1 MTTTTTAGSD
11 DTTMDDASSTSVER
25 QDKHPSSNPKEITL
39 KFVFKLK
46 KTENIDVATLHRNL
60 LMNIQ
65 RIDQNAKFFDQ
76 QGNGFNPLKAND
88 FSSKYTYEKFPRQ
101 HFLLVCVA
109 HKLCLNHSLN
119 NLKRDMR
126 NALVTNRASITIHT
140 WSTLDTRD
148 VGWLLHTHPRFHNR
162 KDIHTKL
169 SKTLTKIN
177 TDKQIPEFRLYVKT
191 IVDNKQDNQRVSA
204 QVITIECES
213 CNVHRLREL
222 LHTAYSSISQS
233 LPGKFIPTNYQHIE
247 SKEKYSSLICLQS
260 QYLQDH
266 RNISISG
273 VTLDDLDT
281 KIAYNNTTNTIH
293 HHIHSF
299 KQITWISPIASTTST
314 PRTWNISTTST
325 EYLPTC
331 QFLRSTILEN
341 ITDSTSSIPYVD
353 LPTTTHTQ
361 LSSTTKSYL
370 AALNQHIP
378 SHTSHTYTPS
388 ATTPTRNSTTTTTSS
403 LTQSASR
410 PNDVQFENLKLHVA
424 KTVSNLQQEFR
435 TLQKDIQQS
444 LQNQIKALADKLPLQ
459 NSYASYTSK
468 NSSEQIPLQMDLHQS
483 FLSLKNDFQHFRN
496 SIKKELENQLQ
507 TTVSEVV
514 RETTNTLKSL
524 ITTEVHHALRTHLNT
539 LTPRHRKTKR
549 NRMNESSS
557 DSLSQ
562 RLFADHDN
570 TLSGAPGSKN
580 SRTDAFEVSNEIFE
594 ANMTV
599 HPDSPLAT
607 SDAEES
613 TTNQLP

>member
-247 SKEKYSSLICLQS
+247 SKEKYSSLIRLQS

-281 KIAYNNTTNTIH
+281 KLHTTTPQTPSIIIFTPSNKSPGSLLSPLPPPPLVHGISRPHPLSIYRHANFSAPQSSKTSLILPAQFRTSISQPLPIHNSLPQRNPILLHSINTFLPILPIH
-293 HHIHSF
+293 ILRPQLLQPVTQPPLQPHLLL
-299 KQITWISPIASTTST
+299 
-314 PRTWNISTTST
+314 N
-325 EYLPTC
+325 LP
-331 QFLRSTILEN
+331 
-341 ITDSTSSIPYVD
+341 VD
-353 LPTTTHTQ
+353 LMM
-361 LSSTTKSYL
+361 Y
-370 AALNQHIP
+370 
-378 SHTSHTYTPS
+378 
-388 ATTPTRNSTTTTTSS
+388 
-403 LTQSASR
+403 
-410 PNDVQFENLKLHVA
+410 
-424 KTVSNLQQEFR
+424 
-435 TLQKDIQQS
+435 
-444 LQNQIKALADKLPLQ
+444 
-459 NSYASYTSK
+459 
-468 NSSEQIPLQMDLHQS
+468 
-483 FLSLKNDFQHFRN
+483 SLK
-496 SIKKELENQLQ
+496 I
-507 TTVSEVV
+507 
-514 RETTNTLKSL
+514 
-524 ITTEVHHALRTHLNT
+524 
-539 LTPRHRKTKR
+539 
-549 NRMNESSS
+549 
-557 DSLSQ
+557 
-562 RLFADHDN
+562 
-570 TLSGAPGSKN
+570 
-580 SRTDAFEVSNEIFE
+580 
-594 ANMTV
+594 
-599 HPDSPLAT
+599 
-607 SDAEES
+607 
-613 TTNQLP
+613 